1 MKAGTLAG
9 SRVVDKLG
17 RGLFRARASNRRRG
31 RCERRAGQAVRARRK
46 GSGALPDHAAVPSHD
61 AVRGQLR
68 ASPAGSTGARCAWG
82 TERRAR
88 RSSTGAR
95 CAWGTERRARRS
107 STGARC
113 AWGTERGSR
122 RSSTRARCSWDG
134 AYRPRAPVVSLV
146 PRLDVITGRARA
158 ARRGSPGSLRSS
170 SRDRGS
176 SRARRDRCR
185 EEPRC
190 ARPLRRPRRAGRGR

>member
-95 CAWGTERRARRS
+95 CAWGTER
-107 STGARC
+107 
-113 AWGTERGSR
+113 GSR

-170 SRDRGS
+170 SGDRGS